1 MAHHIHPN
9 ATTTPRIRAAI
20 QAAPPEVSHR
30 ALARQYGISVSTVRH
45 WRYRDT
51 VEDGSHRPHHLKT
64 TLNPAQ
70 EAVVVELRRLLELT
84 LDDLL
89 VVVREFIHPTMSRS
103 ALDRLLQ
110 RHGVGNIDV
119 VRAENRGEDPNQKR
133 RHKDFKAYEPGFIHV
148 DVKYLPAL
156 EDTPRRYLFVAID
169 RATRWVYL
177 EVRRD
182 KSARSARAFLAALIR
197 ACPVKIHKILT
208 DNGKEFT
215 DRFTATGEREP
226 TGHHPFDALCREHD
240 IEHRLIPPRRPQTN
254 GMVERFNG
262 RIADILRSHHFES
275 NEDLEATLRRYAYL
289 YNYHIPQRALGHKT
303 PIEVLREWQEKNPEL
318 FVKNVR
324 NHPGPDRAP
333 TSGDGF
339 ASPAACRPRRCWA

>member
-1 MAHHIHPN
+1 M
-9 ATTTPRIRAAI
+9 
-20 QAAPPEVSHR
+20 
-30 ALARQYGISVSTVRH
+30 
-45 WRYRDT
+45 
-51 VEDGSHRPHHLKT
+51 
-64 TLNPAQ
+64 
-70 EAVVVELRRLLELT
+70 
-84 LDDLL
+84 
-89 VVVREFIHPTMSRS
+89 VVREFIHASMSRS

-110 RHGVGNIDV
+110 RHGVGNINV
-119 VRAENRGEDPNQKR
+119 VRAENRGEDPDRAR

-182 KSARSARAFLAALIR
+182 KSARSVRAFLAALIR

-208 DNGKEFT
+208 DNGKDQSAGSGLVQPQAGPVRGAPQGRGAQFT

-226 TGHHPFDALCREHD
+226 TGRHPFDALCREHD

-262 RIADILRSHHFES
+262 RIADILRTHHFDS

-303 PIEVLREWQEKNPEL
+303 PIEALRVWQEKKPEL

-324 NHPGPDRAP
+324 NHPGPD
-333 TSGDGF
+333 SY
-339 ASPAACRPRRCWA
+339 S

>member
-1 MAHHIHPN
+1 MAHRIHAN
-9 ATTTPRIRAAI
+9 ATTTPRVRAAI
-20 QAAPPEVSHR
+20 QAAPPEVSNR
-30 ALARQYGISVSTVRH
+30 ALADKYGISVSTVRH
-45 WRYRDT
+45 WRNRDT

-89 VVVREFIHPTMSRS
+89 VVVREFIHASMSRS

-119 VRAENRGEDPNQKR
+119 VRAENRGEDPDRAR

-182 KSARSARAFLAALIR
+182 KSARSARAFLATLIR

-226 TGHHPFDALCREHD
+226 TGRHPFDVLCREHD

-262 RIADILRSHHFES
+262 RIADILRTHHFDS
-275 NEDLEATLRRYAYL
+275 NEELEATLRRYAYL

-303 PIEVLREWQEKNPEL
+303 PIEALRAWQEKKPEL

-324 NHPGPDRAP
+324 NHPGPDNLG
-333 TSGDGF
+333 SKG
-339 ASPAACRPRRCWA
+339 